1 MDQIKIGKFIATR
14 RKAQNLTQMQLAEKL
29 GITDRAVSK
38 WETGKTLPDAT
49 LMLDLCGILGIS
61 VNDLLTG
68 EVVTMENY
76 NENMEKNLLEALE
89 AKQKADKN
97 LLNLEIVVGMM
108 CVIILLGL
116 VIFAS
121 FMQLEEWLRVVL
133 ILIGLV
139 PFLVTLPF
147 LIKIEQ
153 TAGYYACAKCG
164 HRYVPTFKSV
174 LWSAHMGRTR
184 HMRCPKC
191 GEKSWQKKVLTK
203 E

>member
-14 RKAQNLTQMQLAEKL
+14 RKAHNLTQMQLAEKL

-139 PFLVTLPF
+139 PFLVALPF
-147 LIKIEQ
+147 LLKIEQ